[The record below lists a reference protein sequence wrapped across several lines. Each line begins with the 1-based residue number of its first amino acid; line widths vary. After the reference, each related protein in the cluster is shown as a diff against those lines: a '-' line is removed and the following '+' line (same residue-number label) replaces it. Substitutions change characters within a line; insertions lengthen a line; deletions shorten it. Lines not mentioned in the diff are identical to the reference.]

1 MLAGKIRPVRRAC
14 AFYFYMGILYESFS
28 DGINIK
34 NPANRIAAP
43 FAGHSAQNL
52 IGDDHALVLCV
63 KAAQTAAGHN
73 IHPRIR
79 DVTDTLYLC
88 HRNWQISIF
97 SRWISSNL

>member
-1 MLAGKIRPVRRAC
+1 MSAVKIRPVRRAC
-14 AFYFYMGILYESFS
+14 AFSFYMGILYGSFS

-73 IHPRIR
+73 IFLCFWFFGVVVVVNPVFFVIF
-79 DVTDTLYLC
+79 YL
-88 HRNWQISIF
+88 F
-97 SRWISSNL
+97 FMF

>member
-1 MLAGKIRPVRRAC
+1 MSAGKIRPVRRAC
-14 AFYFYMGILYESFS
+14 AFYFYMGILYGSFS

-79 DVTDTLYLC
+79 PFGVDAVF
-88 HRNWQISIF
+88 RFQM
-97 SRWISSNL
+97 